1 MCVKEAVPASGRET
15 ERGDLIILMCPV
27 TCGKREREG
36 RSYSLELLTFL
47 GEKESFYFVVL
58 SLIGCLTGKKKKHT
72 SLIVVMEETLSH

>member
-1 MCVKEAVPASGRET
+1 MCVKEAVPASGGEI

-58 SLIGCLTGKKKKHT
+58 SLIGCLMGRKRSIHP
-72 SLIVVMEETLSH
+72 